1 MANYHFC
8 TSANSSI
15 SGTSHFD
22 YISGQNKYENK
33 ANEIVYTKNFIP
45 SWSEN
50 DPNKFWEICSNNERI
65 NSRDYRE
72 FRFSLPNELPLEENI
87 KLVEQFAKET
97 LNDKFYFSMVIH
109 DKEAEFVKNGVRNIH
124 CHLMFSEREID
135 GIERTPETFFKR
147 YNAKSPQLGG
157 VKKSR
162 EFKSKDKLLEL
173 RKYTEELI
181 NSYYELN
188 NIDKKVSCESLSKQR
203 EIALENGD
211 ILKAKMLDR
220 EPVNLIYPY
229 IFSKKKEK
237 LSEVEKEYLEFFE
250 DTRDMKTLSEK
261 IYEVEVNKLNS
272 VKIEKNFEEESI
284 NEAVKNIDNSF
295 DVNEYIL
302 TKRDIV
308 VVEEEIINLDKKLD
322 NLEMETLFKLDK
334 DSYNIFRK
342 LENLDK
348 ELFVMDNNLS
358 ESLESFDRR
367 KELEK
372 TIFNYELSLDLRLE
386 QLKEKD
392 FNLFNSTLNNIKDE
406 LMDKKL
412 GLEINRNNFISKN
425 TEMEKEFKDFNK
437 QEIFETKDYD
447 VKMFISLKNELTD
460 IEKQI
465 KKIEYYSSD
474 EMIKNYALNTLTKGE
489 FNKISSEEKKVINRL
504 NSLENELNNEK
515 FGTNRYTKL
524 ELEKENL
531 NVNLKDILARKN
543 TLMTKTNLSSLD
555 KMKSTLKVKYKYKL
569 INLKRDKA
577 IINNKYSY
585 IKANILCNKK
595 ALKELEDLRNKYSKD
610 SINISNKLEYLSKI
624 KNNINDNFDKNLID
638 LSKNK
643 YSKGRYYLI
652 LKESKKIQSQIKEID
667 LKIEKLGVLNIL
679 EKKKLQSD
687 RNKLSESFGKL
698 ENEYKSINNNFN
710 SNKDIAIKYF
720 NEVYQSKLKAYEK
733 IDDEKS
739 KLEVKFSQVN
749 ENIKETNS
757 VLSLNKKNENV
768 LSKNNNNNAI
778 NSVNNVVNIFSNLCT
793 GDKNVSVGHG
803 TGISNLFDDEEENKN
818 KKSRG
823 LL

>member
-8 TSANSSI
+8 TSSNSSI
-15 SGTSHFD
+15 AGSSHFD
-22 YISGQNKYENK
+22 YITGQNKYANK
-33 ANEIVYTKNFIP
+33 ENEIVYAKNFIP

-50 DPNKFWEICSNNERI
+50 DPNKFWEICSKNERT

-109 DKEAEFVKNGVRNIH
+109 DKESEFVKNGIRNVH

-135 GIERTPETFFKR
+135 GIERTPENFFKR
-147 YNAKSPQLGG
+147 YNSKNPNLGG
-157 VKKSR
+157 VKKTR

-188 NIDKKVSCESLSKQR
+188 NMDKKVSCESLKKQR

-220 EPVNLIYPY
+220 EPVNLEYPY

-237 LSEVEKEYLEFFE
+237 LSKVEREYLEFFE
-250 DTRDMKTLSEK
+250 DIREMKTLSEK
-261 IYEVEVNKLNS
+261 LYEIEKNKLNLVKVEKDFTDES
-272 VKIEKNFEEESI
+272 VNESI
-284 NEAVKNIDNSF
+284 KNIDNTF

-308 VVEEEIINLDKKLD
+308 VVDEEILNIEKKLD

-358 ESLESFDRR
+358 ESIESFDRR
-367 KELEK
+367 KDLEK
-372 TIFNYELSLDLRLE
+372 SIFNYELSLDLRLQE
-386 QLKEKD
+386 LKEKD
-392 FNLFNSTLNNIKDE
+392 FNLFDSTLNKLKTE
-406 LMDKKL
+406 LIDKKI
-412 GLEINRNNFISKN
+412 GLEINKNQFINKN
-425 TEMEKEFKDFNK
+425 IEMENQFKNSNN

-447 VKMFISLKNELTD
+447 VKMFISLKNDLLD
-460 IEKQI
+460 VEKQI
-465 KKIEYYSSD
+465 KKVEYYSSD
-474 EMIKNYALNTLTKGE
+474 EMIHNSALNTLTKGE
-489 FNKISSEEKKVINRL
+489 FNKVSNEEKKVTNRL
-504 NSLENELNNEK
+504 ISLENELNSEK
-515 FGTNRYTKL
+515 FGTSKYIKL

-531 NVNLKDILARKN
+531 NMNLKDILDRKN
-543 TLMTKTNLSSLD
+543 ILINKTNLNSLD
-555 KMKSTLKVKYKYKL
+555 KMKSTLKIKYKYKL
-569 INLKRDKA
+569 VNLKKNKA

-595 ALKELEDLRNKYSKD
+595 ALTDLENLRNKYSKD
-610 SINISNKLEYLSKI
+610 NIIIGNKLEYLNKV
-624 KNNINDNFDKNLID
+624 KNNINDNFDKNIID
-638 LSKNK
+638 LAKNK

-652 LKESKKIQSQIKEID
+652 LKESKKIQIQIKEID

-679 EKKKLQSD
+679 EKKKLQAD
-687 RNKLSESFGKL
+687 KNNLTLNFEKL
-698 ENEYKSINNNFN
+698 EKEYNNINNNFN
-710 SNKDIAIKYF
+710 SNKDIAIKHF
-720 NEVYQSKLKAYEK
+720 NEVYQSKLRAYEK
-733 IDDEKS
+733 IDDQKS
-739 KLEVKFSQVN
+739 KLETKYLQVN
-749 ENIKETNS
+749 GNIKEINE
-757 VLSLNKKNENV
+757 VLSLNKKNENI
-768 LSKNNNNNAI
+768 LSKDNKAI
-778 NSVNNVVNIFSNLCT
+778 NNVSNVVNIFSNLCSRE
-793 GDKNVSVGHG
+793 NVNVGHG
-803 TGISNLFDDEEENKN
+803 TGITNLFDDDEENKN